1 MANICFTTYKIT
13 GIDKNNAA
21 YNDLKTYLD
30 NNSSRLWLGD
40 LAKHYNVDFA
50 SLGISARGNVCYY
63 EEDNG
68 VITLDVESAW
78 SPNDRLFEEINKRV
92 DNQLSISY
100 RAEEPGWNIFWIH
113 DEGGFFSE
121 RYIVDAIDC
130 EDVLGDIESCYC
142 ENINGVIDLWC
153 KAIGYERGE
162 EDNDKM
168 IDIINNWEYDNDDV
182 FFQIR
187 KFVIE

>member
-1 MANICFTTYKIT
+1 MANTCITTYKIT
-13 GIDKNNAA
+13 GIYKNNAA

-30 NNSSRLWLGD
+30 NNLSGLWLGD

-68 VITLDVESAW
+68 VITLTVESAW
-78 SPNDRLFEEINKRV
+78 FPNKRLFEEINKRV
-92 DNQLSISY
+92 GNQLSISY
-100 RAEEPGWNIFWIH
+100 RAEEPGNDIFCIH
-113 DEGGFFSE
+113 DEGCFFPE
-121 RYIVDAIDC
+121 RYLVDAIDC
-130 EDVLGDIESCYC
+130 EDVLGDIESFYC
-142 ENINGVIDLWC
+142 ENISSVIDLWC

-162 EDNDKM
+162 EDDDKM
-168 IDIINNWEYDNDDV
+168 IDIINDWEYDNDDV

-187 KFVIE
+187 KFVVE